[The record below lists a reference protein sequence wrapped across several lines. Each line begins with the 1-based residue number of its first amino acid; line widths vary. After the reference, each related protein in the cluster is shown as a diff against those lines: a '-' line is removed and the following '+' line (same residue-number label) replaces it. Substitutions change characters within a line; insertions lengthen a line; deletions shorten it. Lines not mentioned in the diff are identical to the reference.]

1 MENQELKEFPFW
13 IFFLGKKNKIK
24 TKFFSYFHIFEPL
37 CPNLDKNEFSA
48 KIGLR
53 HFLGFIVA

>member
-13 IFFLGKKNKIK
+13 IFFREKNNKIK
-24 TKFFSYFHIFEPL
+24 KNIFSNFHIFESL

-48 KIGLR
+48 KIELR

>member
-13 IFFLGKKNKIK
+13 IFFREKNKIK
-24 TKFFSYFHIFEPL
+24 KNIFSNFHIFEPL

-48 KIGLR
+48 KIELR